1 MNDSPPDPSALA
13 ASGARKSKGVRRRPR
28 VQTQAKSARKRVLM
42 ALAYYDPRTHA
53 GITQYARQAGWVVDA
68 TMAHYGTL
76 PEHWQGD
83 GIITV
88 MFPDRPDIA
97 RFVRRANVPTVSL
110 TNDMSRVKVP
120 RVLLDNVK
128 IGRMGAEHLLDR
140 GFWNLA
146 FYKCTDHEDVLERE
160 QGFRRR
166 LAEADK
172 QCRILDWHAVTSSE
186 EGQRVSWLDWLVRQL
201 KELPKPAGILAQS
214 DNRAYR
220 LIEACETAGLRVP
233 EEIAVLGVD
242 NDEYVCEFA
251 QVPISS
257 VDGNRLAL
265 GYEGAALLDRLMK
278 GEKPPA
284 APTVV
289 APIGLT
295 VRKSS
300 DILAI
305 GHSDVAKALS
315 FIWEHYQE
323 HIGVED
329 VLGSSVMSRCG
340 LYRAFE
346 KHVGRTIGEEIT
358 RKRIEH
364 ARRLLV
370 ESDEKLYQVARL
382 SGFGGPEHFS
392 RAFHRAVGE
401 SPLQYRRR
409 NGRKA

>member
-1 MNDSPPDPSALA
+1 MRAPPLDRH
-13 ASGARKSKGVRRRPR
+13 GATPKRKAFQGIRRRLHLGPQ
-28 VQTQAKSARKRVLM
+28 VPSVRKRVLM

-53 GITQYARQAGWVVDA
+53 GIAQYARQAGWVVDA

-76 PEHWQGD
+76 PDHWQGD
-83 GIITV
+83 GIVTV
-88 MFPDRPDIA
+88 LFPDRPEIA
-97 RFVRRANVPTVSL
+97 RFVRNAKVPTVSL
-110 TNDMSRVKVP
+110 TNDMPRVNVP

-146 FYKCTDHEDVLERE
+146 FYKCTNNEDVLERE
-160 QGFRRR
+160 RGFRER
-166 LAEADK
+166 LAEAGK
-172 QCRILDWHAVTSSE
+172 ECRVLDWHAAAASE
-186 EGQRVSWLDWLVRQL
+186 EGQRTSWLDWLVRQL
-201 KELPKPAGILAQS
+201 KELPKPAAILAQS

-233 EEIAVLGVD
+233 EEVAVLGVD
-242 NDEYVCEFA
+242 NDEFVCEFA

-257 VDGNRLAL
+257 VDGNRFAL
-265 GYEGAALLDRLMK
+265 GYEGAALLDRLMNGGK
-278 GEKPPA
+278 APA
-284 APTVV
+284 VPTVV

-305 GHSDVAKALS
+305 GHADVAKALS
-315 FIWEHYQE
+315 FIWEHYRE

-329 VLGSSVMSRCG
+329 VLGSSAMSRCG

-346 KHVGRTIGEEIT
+346 KHVGRTIGEEIA

-392 RAFHRAVGE
+392 RAFHRATGE
-401 SPLQYRRR
+401 SPLHYRRR
-409 NGRKA
+409 NGRKT